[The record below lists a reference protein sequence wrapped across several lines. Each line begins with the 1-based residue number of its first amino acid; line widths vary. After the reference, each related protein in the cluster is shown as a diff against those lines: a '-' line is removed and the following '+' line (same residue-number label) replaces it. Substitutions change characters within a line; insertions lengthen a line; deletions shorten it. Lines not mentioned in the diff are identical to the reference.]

1 MVITVLLGLISQ
13 KFFFGRDEYRAR
25 SGIFLIPPGIL
36 TWRPIWRA
44 LLNPLKIGN
53 VVVDPPLILA
63 PLAGVT
69 NHAFRTM
76 CMRLGGCGLV
86 CTEMFSSYAIKFRD
100 PKTNTMID
108 WTDEE
113 RPVAVQV
120 FGGDPETVAIGAMA
134 MEKAGADI
142 VDINFGCPVPKV
154 AKSGSGAV
162 LLKDLNKSREI
173 LIAARQA
180 VKGPLT
186 IKTRIGWYADDVAV
200 LDLAKT
206 AEICGIDAITVHGRV
221 AVQGY
226 SGTADWDIIAEVKKH
241 VRIPVIGNGDVRT
254 PEDARRMFEHTGC
267 DGVMIGRGSMGNPWL
282 FARTAEY
289 LRTGVIPPEPTY
301 IERLDGAKQHAA
313 LLLELFGNDRAA
325 KEMRGHL
332 SWYIKGMPGAP
343 KLRALLMTTKS
354 VDEIGV
360 ILDEARSKCESR
372 LVEA

>member
-1 MVITVLLGLISQ
+1 M
-13 KFFFGRDEYRAR
+13 
-25 SGIFLIPPGIL
+25 
-36 TWRPIWRA
+36 
-44 LLNPLKIGN
+44 NPLRIGN
-53 VVVDPPLILA
+53 IVVDPPLVLA

-76 CMRLGGCGLV
+76 CKRAGGCGLV

-100 PKTNTMID
+100 PKTKSMID

-120 FGGDPETVAIGAMA
+120 FGGDPETVAIGARA

-142 VDINFGCPVPKV
+142 IDINFGCPVPKV

-180 VKGPLT
+180 VKCPLT
-186 IKTRIGWYADDVAV
+186 IKTRIGWGLDDVSV

-206 AEICGIDAITVHGRV
+206 AEICGVDAITVHGRY

-254 PEDARRMFEHTGC
+254 PEDAKRMYEHTKC
-267 DGVMIGRGSMGNPWL
+267 DGIMVGRGSLGNPWI
-282 FARTAEY
+282 FRRIAHY
-289 LRTGVIPPEPTY
+289 LETGEILPEPSF
-301 IERLDGAKQHAA
+301 IQKLEGAKEHAA
-313 LLLELFGNDRAA
+313 LLKAVLGEYRAA

-332 SWYIKGMPGAP
+332 VSYLKGMPGAP
-343 KLRALLMTTKS
+343 KLRAQIMTTKS
-354 VDEIGV
+354 IDEIGV
-360 ILDEARSKCESR
+360 ILDEACSKCESR
-372 LVEA
+372 LIEA